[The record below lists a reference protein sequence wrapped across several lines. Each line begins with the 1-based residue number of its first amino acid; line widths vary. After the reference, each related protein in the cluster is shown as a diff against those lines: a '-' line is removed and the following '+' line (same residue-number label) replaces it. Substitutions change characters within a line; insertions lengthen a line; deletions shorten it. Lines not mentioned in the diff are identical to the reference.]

1 MADHRK
7 PESGHDSG
15 WYELSHLER
24 PNPPEQQT
32 SPTPTTS
39 RDQPSWFRRIL
50 QAVGMGGRMVTPAEG
65 RRIPLHVQLRGSE
78 PLLVD
83 NRTGQ
88 PYLSNRIRT
97 SRYTVWNFLPRQLL
111 YQFSRLAN
119 AYFLIIAI
127 LQMIPGFSTTGRFTT
142 IIPLLVFVF
151 LTMAKEGY
159 DDFKRYRLDKA
170 ENNSRAR
177 ILQPG
182 VGSGH
187 ESPPRNE
194 KRSSHGSGLDS
205 LLPPPRVE
213 PTPVDAHWVTTRW
226 GDLQVGDIVKLRDG
240 DQVPADLVLLH
251 AENTIAYVDTR
262 ALDGETTLKSKFV
275 STAFQAL
282 RLDSTQDIHDAHIL
296 LEVEQP
302 NQDLYS
308 FDGTVTTGGTASLP
322 LTLDNILYRGCEV
335 RNSRSLVGVVINT
348 GEDTKIRMNANKDP
362 PEKRPAL
369 EKFVNMIVV
378 FLALYMLV
386 TSLLLY
392 MGFKLYWRGAR
403 SDWYLM
409 NEEVPDED
417 VLVGFIIQFSNVV
430 PMSLIMAIEAVKLN
444 LAYLVNSDL
453 ELYHEESDTPANC
466 NTNVILDDLG
476 QIDYVF
482 SDKTG
487 TLTDNIM
494 KLRRLSVAGASWFHR
509 DRARGTEP
517 AEEEEEE
524 EDDNKAA
531 LSAADADADP
541 PNEMTTED
549 LVDFVRGNPA
559 LASAQASFEYILG
572 MAICHTC
579 IPDVDPQDGSIVDFQ
594 ASSPDELALVRGAR
608 ELGILVTERS
618 THAITVEFPDGYHV
632 VGGGDRRRQTFE
644 ILDVI
649 EFSSKRKRMSIIVR
663 RPDGRIWL
671 ICKGAD
677 TLVLPRL
684 GISAASASSQQ
695 QRQQQEEE
703 PSLQALDRTHR
714 SPTSLSYGRRSREFL
729 PNVVPH
735 SPLSPILDAVDAFE
749 LGSQTPLS
757 STSPYHHHHLDHHHM
772 AGPSQPTSPL
782 PWPSD
787 AEEAQYLKS
796 CLDHIDSYAR
806 EGLRTL
812 VFAHRTVPEDEYAAW
827 KREYREAQLS
837 LDRRQDKVER
847 VGGQMEAGLRLLGAT
862 GVEDKLQK
870 GVPETITRLRRAG
883 IKIWMLTG
891 DKRETAINIVRLVTH
906 LPPIFPFFF
915 NPFLILYIYR
925 HIRRK
930 SAPPRRPC
938 SNSTWSRATW
948 PGNSPTSSTPWPASP
963 SRTRPWS
970 LTAKPSPPLTTP
982 PSRPSAT
989 PSFASSFRN
998 CTRFSA
1004 AAPPPR
1010 KRPSSS
1016 APSATRCRRR
1026 LLICPRGGWAAG
1038 GSAGS
1043 GGGYGRARAATSA
1056 RARWRLATAPTTWP
1070 C

>member
-1 MADHRK
+1 M
-7 PESGHDSG
+7 
-15 WYELSHLER
+15 
-24 PNPPEQQT
+24 
-32 SPTPTTS
+32 
-39 RDQPSWFRRIL
+39 
-50 QAVGMGGRMVTPAEG
+50 TPADG
-65 RRIPLHVQLRGSE
+65 RRIPLQLGSDQ
-78 PLLVD
+78 LLVD

-88 PYLSNRIRT
+88 PYMSNRIRT

-170 ENNSRAR
+170 ENNSKAR
-177 ILQPG
+177 ILKPG
-182 VGSGH
+182 GSGGH
-187 ESPPRNE
+187 HQSQPKNE
-194 KRSSHGSGLDS
+194 KRASRGSGSDN
-205 LLPPPRVE
+205 LLEHRAE
-213 PTPVDAHWVTTRW
+213 HEHAPVDAHWVTTRW
-226 GDLQVGDIVKLRDG
+226 GDLQVGDIVKLRDS
-240 DQVPADLVLLH
+240 DQVPADILLLH

-275 STAFQAL
+275 SAAFKDL
-282 RLDSTQDIHDAHIL
+282 RLDSTQDINDAHIAF
-296 LEVEQP
+296 EVEQP

-322 LTLDNILYRGCEV
+322 LTLDNIIYRGCEV
-335 RNSRSLVGVVINT
+335 RNSRFLIGVVINT

-378 FLALYMLV
+378 FLAVYMIV

-392 MGFKLYWRGAR
+392 MGFKLYWRGA
-403 SDWYLM
+403 SPDWYLM
-409 NEEVPDED
+409 NSVVADED

-509 DRARGTEP
+509 DRGTQ
-517 AEEEEEE
+517 AEE
-524 EDDNKAA
+524 KAP
-531 LSAADADADP
+531 ADP
-541 PNEMTTED
+541 GEMTTED
-549 LVDFVRGNPA
+549 LVDFIRGNPA

-579 IPDVDPQDGSIVDFQ
+579 IPDIDPTDGSIVDFQ

-618 THAITVEFPDGYHV
+618 THSITVEFPGGYF
-632 VGGGDRRRQTFE
+632 GDRSRQTFE
-644 ILDVI
+644 ILDII

-663 RPDGRIWL
+663 RPDGRLWL

-684 GISAASASSQQ
+684 SISASNKTPFSSSQ
-695 QRQQQEEE
+695 
-703 PSLQALDRTHR
+703 PSDRNHR
-714 SPTSLSYGRRSREFL
+714 NPTSLSYGRRSREFL

-735 SPLSPILDAVDAFE
+735 SPLDPLLGAVDFFE
-749 LGSQTPLS
+749 RNQAQS
-757 STSPYHHHHLDHHHM
+757 SSSPYHDQSYA
-772 AGPSQPTSPL
+772 AGPSYSQPNSPL
-782 PWPSD
+782 PSD
-787 AEEAQYLKS
+787 EAQYLKS
-796 CLDHIDSYAR
+796 CLDDIDGYAR

-812 VFAHRTVPEDEYAAW
+812 IYAHRTIPEDEYAAW

-837 LDRRQDKVER
+837 LDNRQEKVEQ
-847 VGGQMEAGLRLLGAT
+847 VGDRIEKALSLLGAT

-891 DKRETAINIVRLVTH
+891 DKRETAINIVSC
-906 LPPIFPFFF
+906 
-915 NPFLILYIYR
+915 LILHFI
-925 HIRRK
+925 K
-930 SAPPRRPC
+930 
-938 SNSTWSRATW
+938 
-948 PGNSPTSSTPWPASP
+948 
-963 SRTRPWS
+963 
-970 LTAKPSPPLTTP
+970 
-982 PSRPSAT
+982 SRPSLLIRSCIGTFLANLYLGDVVIST
-989 PSFASSFRN
+989 RLRARRPGLAALRHTRLPRASEAISHCPRHRRPNPHSLRPPLRSPPPRN
-998 CTRFSA
+998 ALPRPDSQDPLRHLLPFLA
-1004 AAPPPR
+1004 LPKGPPR
-1010 KRPSSS
+1010 KRRPRRDPPARRYRASGPRMVVDHDQR
-1016 APSATRCRRR
+1016 AQPPATAHFSHRRR
-1026 LLICPRGGWAAG
+1026 RQRPRHDHGRQRGRRHLGPRGPAGLAGRGRQRRPVPVPGQAAAG
-1038 GSAGS
+1038 
-1043 GGGYGRARAATSA
+1043 ARAVELPSRDALRPGQFLEGDA
-1056 RARWRLATAPTTWP
+1056 LLVPRGAVPDRHGLHGHERLRVHRADAVRRGLYDAVYHDDWRV
-1070 C
+1070 